1 MLLTTKNQLIVNN
14 INQLL
19 EKARAAHDAGDWSRV
34 LQCLQKL
41 IQEENALD
49 PEIVKNQAYLLE
61 LALSILEMGDFQQRW
76 EIAKVFVRLGN
87 VAITPLI
94 DILQDEDASELRWYA
109 VRILG
114 DLKNPKAIASLVE
127 FLQTTDDEE
136 LKAIAAAALGQIGQ
150 SAIAALS
157 ELLTSVDTRILAVRS
172 LSYIRQPEIITPLLN
187 VVQDPLVEIRAIAIE
202 ALSSFHDS
210 RIPPILLNALTDVAA
225 AVRREAVLG
234 LSVRTDLHQELDLLA
249 KLQPRLYD
257 FNLEVAQAAAIAL
270 SRIGSDEAAKHL
282 FIVLIS
288 PPTPIKLQLEII
300 RALSWMKTLSGLE
313 YLQQAFNQLSYTTL
327 WLEIVTV
334 LGRVSDSTL
343 TASSTEILL
352 SIVRSQHP
360 AVEIA
365 SIKSAIALSLGQLG
379 NIEAIEPLISLLA
392 DNNQVVRLHIVAALK
407 NLAPETAYQQL
418 QQLLNN
424 PTLTPDL
431 RKGVTAALAEW

>member
-1 MLLTTKNQLIVNN
+1 MNN

-19 EKARAAHDAGDWSRV
+19 VQAQIAHDAADWSGV
-34 LQCLQKL
+34 LQCVQQL
-41 IQEENALD
+41 ILGEDAKD
-49 PEIVKNQAYLLE
+49 PEIVKNQEYLLE

-94 DILQDEDASELRWYA
+94 DILQDEDAEDDLRWYA

-114 DLKNPKAIASLVE
+114 DLKNPIVITPLVE
-127 FLQTTDDEE
+127 LLKSSEDEE

-150 SAIAALS
+150 SAIAAFS
-157 ELLTSVDTRILAVRS
+157 ELLASVDTRLLAVRS
-172 LSYIRQPEIITPLLN
+172 LSYIRQTEIIAPLLS
-187 VVQDPLVEIRAIAIE
+187 VVQDPLVEVRAIAIE
-202 ALSSFHDS
+202 ALSSFHDP

-234 LSVRTDLHQELDLLA
+234 LSVRTDLHQELDLVA

-270 SRIGSDEAAKHL
+270 SRLGSDEAAQHL
-282 FIVLIS
+282 LLVLVS
-288 PPTPIKLQLEII
+288 PTTPIKLQLEII

-313 YLQQAFNQLSYTTL
+313 YLQQAFNQLSLQAL

-343 TASSTEILL
+343 TQKATVILL

-360 AVEIA
+360 AVEIV

-379 NIEAIEPLISLLA
+379 NIDAMEPLIFMLS

-407 NLAPETAYQQL
+407 NLAPETAFQQL
-418 QQLLNN
+418 QQLLSN
-424 PTLTPDL
+424 PALTPDL

>member
-1 MLLTTKNQLIVNN
+1 MNN

-34 LQCLQKL
+34 LQCLQL
-41 IQEENALD
+41 ILGENAKD

-150 SAIAALS
+150 SAITALS
-157 ELLTSVDTRILAVRS
+157 ELLASEDTRVLAVRS
-172 LSYIRQPEIITPLLN
+172 LSYIRQPEIITPLLS

-210 RIPPILLNALTDVAA
+210 RIPPILLNALNDIAA

-234 LSVRTDLHQELDLLA
+234 LSVRTDLHQELDLVA

-282 FIVLIS
+282 FLVLTS
-288 PPTPIKLQLEII
+288 PTTPIKLQVEII
-300 RALSWMKTLSGLE
+300 RALSWMKTSSSLE
-313 YLQQAFNQLSYTTL
+313 YLQQAFNQLSLETL

-431 RKGVTAALAEW
+431 RKGITAALAEW

>member
-1 MLLTTKNQLIVNN
+1 VNN

-19 EKARAAHDAGDWSRV
+19 MQAQVAHDAADWSGV
-34 LQCLQKL
+34 LQSVQQL
-41 IQEENALD
+41 ILGEDSTN
-49 PEIVKNQAYLLE
+49 PEIVKNQEYLLD
-61 LALSILEMGDFQQRW
+61 LSLTVLEMGDFQQRW

-94 DILQDEDASELRWYA
+94 DILEDEDAEDDLRWYA

-114 DLKNPKAIASLVE
+114 DLKNPKAIASMVE
-127 FLQTTDDEE
+127 FLKSSEDEE
-136 LKAIAAAALGQIGQ
+136 LKAHAATALGQIGQ

-157 ELLTSVDTRILAVRS
+157 ELLTEEDTRILAVRS
-172 LSYIRQPEIITPLLN
+172 LSYIRQPEIITPLLS

-202 ALSSFHDS
+202 ALSSFHDP

-257 FNLEVAQAAAIAL
+257 FNLEVAQAAAVAL

-282 FIVLIS
+282 FLVLIS
-288 PPTPIKLQLEII
+288 LSTPIKLKVEII

-313 YLQQAFNQLSYTTL
+313 YLQQAFNQLSIQAL

-343 TASSTEILL
+343 TEKATVILL
-352 SIVRSQHP
+352 SIVQKQHP

-379 NIEAIEPLISLLA
+379 NIEAIEPLISLLS
-392 DNNQVVRLHIVAALK
+392 DNNEVVRLHVIAALK
-407 NLAPETAYQQL
+407 NLASNDAYQQL
-418 QQLLNN
+418 QQFLNN
-424 PTLTPDL
+424 PTLTPNL
-431 RKGVTAALAEW
+431 RQGITAALAEW

>member
-1 MLLTTKNQLIVNN
+1 MNN

-19 EKARAAHDAGDWSRV
+19 VQAQAAHDAADWSKV
-34 LQCLQKL
+34 LQCVQQL
-41 IQEENALD
+41 ILGENALL

-61 LALSILEMGDFQQRW
+61 LSLSVLEMGDFQQRW

-94 DILQDEDASELRWYA
+94 DILEDEDAEDDLRWYA

-114 DLKNPKAIASLVE
+114 DLKNPIAIASIVQ
-127 FLQTTDDEE
+127 FLQTTEDEE
-136 LKAIAAAALGQIGQ
+136 LKALAAAALGQIGQ

-157 ELLTSVDTRILAVRS
+157 ELLASEDTRVLAVRS
-172 LSYIRQPEIITPLLN
+172 LSYIRQTQIITPLLS

-210 RIPPILLNALTDVAA
+210 RIPPILLNALNDVAP

-234 LSVRTDLHQELDLLA
+234 LSVRTDLHQELDLVA
-249 KLQPRLYD
+249 KLKPRLYD

-270 SRIGSDEAAKHL
+270 SRLGSDQAAQHL

-288 PPTPIKLQLEII
+288 PLTPIKLQIEII
-300 RALSWMKTLSGLE
+300 RALRWMKTLSGLE
-313 YLQQAFNQLSYTTL
+313 YLQQAFNQLSSQTL

-343 TASSTEILL
+343 TEKATVILL

-379 NIEAIEPLISLLA
+379 NIEAIEPLISLLT

-407 NLAPETAYQQL
+407 NLAPEIAYQQL

-424 PTLTPDL
+424 PALTPDL

>member
-1 MLLTTKNQLIVNN
+1 MNN

-19 EKARAAHDAGDWSRV
+19 VQAQAAHDAADWSKV
-34 LQCLQKL
+34 LQCVQQL
-41 IQEENALD
+41 ILGED
-49 PEIVKNQAYLLE
+49 STHPEIVKNQAYLRE
-61 LALSILEMGDFQQRW
+61 LALSVLEMGDFQQRW

-94 DILQDEDASELRWYA
+94 EILEDEDAEDDLRWYA

-114 DLKNPKAIASLVE
+114 NLKNPIAIASLVE
-127 FLQTTDDEE
+127 FLKATEDEE
-136 LKAIAAAALGQIGQ
+136 LKALAAAALGQIGQ

-157 ELLTSVDTRILAVRS
+157 ELLASVDTRVLAVRS
-172 LSYIRQPEIITPLLN
+172 LSYIRQPEIITPLLS

-202 ALSSFHDS
+202 ALSSFHDP

-234 LSVRTDLHQELDLLA
+234 LSVRTDLHSSLDLVT
-249 KLQPRLYD
+249 KLQPRLDD
-257 FNLEVAQAAAIAL
+257 FNLQVAQAAAVAL
-270 SRIGSDEAAKHL
+270 SRIGSDEAGKHL
-282 FIVLIS
+282 FIVLSS
-288 PPTPIKLQLEII
+288 PRTPIKLQIEIV
-300 RALSWMKTLSGLE
+300 RALAWMKTLSGLE
-313 YLQQAFNQLSYTTL
+313 YLQQAFEQLSLETL

-343 TASSTEILL
+343 TASSTGILL

-360 AVEIA
+360 AVEIV

-379 NIEAIEPLISLLA
+379 NIEAIEPLIFLLA
-392 DNNQVVRLHIVAALK
+392 DNNEVVRLHVVAALK
-407 NLAPETAYQQL
+407 NLAPEIAYQQL

-424 PTLTPDL
+424 PMLTPDF
-431 RKGVTAALAEW
+431 RNGVTAALVEW

>member
-1 MLLTTKNQLIVNN
+1 VNN

-19 EKARAAHDAGDWSRV
+19 VQAQAAHDAADWSKV
-34 LQCLQKL
+34 LQCVQQL
-41 IQEENALD
+41 ILGED
-49 PEIVKNQAYLLE
+49 STHPEIVKNQAYLRE
-61 LALSILEMGDFQQRW
+61 LALSVLEMGDFQQRW

-94 DILQDEDASELRWYA
+94 DILEDEDAEDDLRWYA

-114 DLKNPKAIASLVE
+114 DLKNPIAIASLVE
-127 FLQTTDDEE
+127 FLKATEDEE
-136 LKAIAAAALGQIGQ
+136 LKALAAAALGQIGQ

-157 ELLTSVDTRILAVRS
+157 ELLASEDTRVLAVRS
-172 LSYIRQPEIITPLLN
+172 LSYIRQPEIITPLLS

-202 ALSSFHDS
+202 ALSSFHDP

-234 LSVRTDLHQELDLLA
+234 LSVRTDLHSSLDLVT
-249 KLQPRLYD
+249 KLQPRLDD
-257 FNLEVAQAAAIAL
+257 FNLQVAQAAAVAL
-270 SRIGSDEAAKHL
+270 SRIGSDEAGKHL
-282 FIVLIS
+282 FIVLS
-288 PPTPIKLQLEII
+288 LPQTPIRLQIEIV
-300 RALSWMKTLSGLE
+300 RALAWMKTSFSLE
-313 YLQQAFNQLSYTTL
+313 YLQQAFEQLSLETL

-343 TASSTEILL
+343 TGSSTGILL

-360 AVEIA
+360 AVEIV

-392 DNNQVVRLHIVAALK
+392 DNNQVVRLHVVAALK
-407 NLAPETAYQQL
+407 NLAPEIAYQQL

-424 PTLTPDL
+424 PMLTPDF
-431 RKGVTAALAEW
+431 RNGVTAALVEW

>member
-1 MLLTTKNQLIVNN
+1 MNN

>member
-1 MLLTTKNQLIVNN
+1 MNN

-19 EKARAAHDAGDWSRV
+19 VQAQIAHDAADWSGV
-34 LQCLQKL
+34 LQCVQQL
-41 IQEENALD
+41 ILGEDAKD
-49 PEIVKNQAYLLE
+49 PEIVKNQEYLLE
-61 LALSILEMGDFQQRW
+61 LALSVLEMGDFQQRW

-94 DILQDEDASELRWYA
+94 DILEDEDASELRWYA

-114 DLKNPKAIASLVE
+114 DLKNPIVITPLVE
-127 FLQTTDDEE
+127 LLKSSEDEE

-150 SAIAALS
+150 SAIAAFS
-157 ELLTSVDTRILAVRS
+157 ELLASVDTRLLAVRS
-172 LSYIRQPEIITPLLN
+172 LSYIRQTEIIAPLLS
-187 VVQDPLVEIRAIAIE
+187 VVQDPLVEVRAIAIE
-202 ALSSFHDS
+202 ALSSFHDP

-234 LSVRTDLHQELDLLA
+234 LSVRTDLHQELDLVA

-270 SRIGSDEAAKHL
+270 SRLGSDEAAQHL
-282 FIVLIS
+282 FLVLTS
-288 PPTPIKLQLEII
+288 PTTPIKLQLEII
-300 RALSWMKTLSGLE
+300 RALSWMKTLSSLE
-313 YLQQAFNQLSYTTL
+313 YLQQAFNQLSLQAL

-343 TASSTEILL
+343 TEKATVILL

-360 AVEIA
+360 AVEIV

-379 NIEAIEPLISLLA
+379 NIDAMEPLISLLV
-392 DNNQVVRLHIVAALK
+392 DNNQVVRLHVVAALK

-418 QQLLNN
+418 QQLVNN
-424 PTLTPDL
+424 PVLTPDL

>member
-1 MLLTTKNQLIVNN
+1 MNN

-19 EKARAAHDAGDWSRV
+19 VQARAAHDAGDWSRV
-34 LQCLQKL
+34 LQCVQL
-41 IQEENALD
+41 ILGENAKD

-94 DILQDEDASELRWYA
+94 DILEDEDAEDDLRWYA

-114 DLKNPKAIASLVE
+114 DLKNPKAIAPLVE
-127 FLQTTDDEE
+127 LLKSSDDEE
-136 LKAIAAAALGQIGQ
+136 FKAIAAAALGQIGQ

-157 ELLTSVDTRILAVRS
+157 ELLTSVDTRVLAVRS
-172 LSYIRQPEIITPLLN
+172 LCYIRQPEIITPLLS

-202 ALSSFHDS
+202 ALSSFHDP
-210 RIPPILLNALTDVAA
+210 RIPAILLKALNDVAA

-234 LSVRTDLHQELDLLA
+234 LSVRADLYSSLDLVA

-282 FIVLIS
+282 FLVLIS
-288 PPTPIKLQLEII
+288 PQTPIKLQIEII
-300 RALSWMKTLSGLE
+300 RALSWMKTSSSLE
-313 YLQQAFNQLSYTTL
+313 YLQQAFNQLSSQTL

-334 LGRVSDSTL
+334 LGRVSDSIL
-343 TASSTEILL
+343 TAKATVILL
-352 SIVRSQHP
+352 SILRSQHP
-360 AVEIA
+360 AVEIT

-379 NIEAIEPLISLLA
+379 NIEAIEPLISLLS
-392 DNNQVVRLHIVAALK
+392 DNNEVVRLHIVAALK